1 MVLGIARNC
10 FEPFEL
16 RARRSAETKRPMI
29 PRCMAV
35 RTKIEKRRPHK
46 RDGVESEEEAEAD
59 VEKVIDR
66 VRSGGNSRLVKR
78 LGSK

>member
-1 MVLGIARNC
+1 
-10 FEPFEL
+10 
-16 RARRSAETKRPMI
+16 
-29 PRCMAV
+29 MAV